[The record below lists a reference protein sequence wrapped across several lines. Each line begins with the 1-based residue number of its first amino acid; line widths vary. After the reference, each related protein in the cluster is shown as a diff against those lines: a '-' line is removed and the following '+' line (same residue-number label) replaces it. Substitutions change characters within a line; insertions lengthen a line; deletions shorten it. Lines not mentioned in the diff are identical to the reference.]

1 MAASK
6 GTIVLTGAN
15 GSLGSAIISK
25 IVSTPEFAA
34 HHGIYIARDAA
45 AAPALTYA
53 LHITGASYSHSHDIL
68 SLDLADLKS
77 VRDIAA
83 TINARVTAADI
94 PPIRALILNAG
105 WQEFNTQTWTKDGF
119 DMTFMVNYL
128 SHWLL
133 TMMLLQ
139 SMDRESG
146 RIVVIGSLAHDSQA
160 KQNNS
165 GGQFKDPKWKTIF
178 QDSTEPVA
186 RGTWST
192 TEDDPSWCAGFRRY
206 AAAKMCELMMI
217 GELQRRLDADSTFS
231 KVSIIGVDPGTMPSN
246 LVRRGPWAMRV
257 VLFKIIMPLF
267 AGVSVWLSPN
277 GPLRTPRKS
286 AGDVLGAIFYSS
298 LGKGAYL
305 NGSEKADMSAEAR
318 DTVKQGLL
326 WRETLDYVQ
335 LKAGESALKDWA

>member
-15 GSLGSAIISK
+15 GSLGSAIVSK

-34 HHGIYIARDAA
+34 HHGIYTARDAA
-45 AAPALTYA
+45 AVPALTHA
-53 LHITGASYSHSHDIL
+53 LHTTGASHSHSHDIL

-146 RIVVIGSLAHDSQA
+146 RIVVIGSLAH
-160 KQNNS
+160 
-165 GGQFKDPKWKTIF
+165 
-178 QDSTEPVA
+178 E
-186 RGTWST
+186 
-192 TEDDPSWCAGFRRY
+192 
-206 AAAKMCELMMI
+206 
-217 GELQRRLDADSTFS
+217 
-231 KVSIIGVDPGTMPSN
+231 
-246 LVRRGPWAMRV
+246 
-257 VLFKIIMPLF
+257 
-267 AGVSVWLSPN
+267 
-277 GPLRTPRKS
+277 
-286 AGDVLGAIFYSS
+286 
-298 LGKGAYL
+298 
-305 NGSEKADMSAEAR
+305 
-318 DTVKQGLL
+318 
-326 WRETLDYVQ
+326 
-335 LKAGESALKDWA
+335 